1 MEVIAEVKKSD
12 DEHLRKLL
20 EISYASPSTESRYGR
35 IEKELLVIV
44 YVCPKFVTYVYG
56 RLVVADSDHRSL
68 QIPH

>member
-44 YVCPKFVTYVYG
+44 YVCAKFETYAYG
-56 RLVVADSDHRSL
+56 RLVVADSDHRFL
-68 QIPH
+68 